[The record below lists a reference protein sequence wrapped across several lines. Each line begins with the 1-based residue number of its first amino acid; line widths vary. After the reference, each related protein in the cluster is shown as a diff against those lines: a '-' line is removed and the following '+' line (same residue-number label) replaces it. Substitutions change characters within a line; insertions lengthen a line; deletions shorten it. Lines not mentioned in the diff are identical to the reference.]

1 VSAWERV
8 IALVVQPGVDFEAD
22 TVLDYDRAKAGSLS
36 SALSTHPAIVYEAHS
51 TDYQIQRSLRQM
63 VEDHFA
69 ILKVGPWLT
78 FAYREALFALAA
90 MEREL
95 LDWRP
100 GCRLSQ
106 VREALEEAMLLKT
119 THWKAYYH
127 GDDKEVRRSLT
138 YGYSD
143 RCRYYWNEPSV
154 QREVA
159 RLLGNLQELRIPP
172 TVVSQF
178 LPLEYEAIRDGQLQP
193 TPQMLIQNHVRHVLR
208 VYSRACAG

>member
-1 VSAWERV
+1 LSA
-8 IALVVQPGVDFEAD
+8 
-22 TVLDYDRAKAGSLS
+22 
-36 SALSTHPAIVYEAHS
+36 ALSAHPAIVYEAHS
-51 TDYQIQRSLRQM
+51 TDYQSPNSLRQM

-78 FAYREALFALAA
+78 FAFREALFSLAA
-90 MEREL
+90 IEREL
-95 LDWRP
+95 LDRRP
-100 GCRLSQ
+100 GHRLSQ
-106 VREALEEAMLLKT
+106 VREALEETMLLNP
-119 THWKAYYH
+119 THWKSYYH
-127 GDDKEVRRSLT
+127 GDEKEVHRSLT

-159 RLLGNLQELRIPP
+159 RLFDNLGTLRIPP

-178 LPLEYEAIRDGQLQP
+178 LPLEYDAIRDGRLQATPEQL
-193 TPQMLIQNHVRHVLR
+193 IRHHVRHVLR